1 MFKNLR
7 GQIVVHYRSR
17 PFKKEGSDSNMTKN
31 KEGKDSPDFHGFAGL
46 DLVLKDK
53 NKRDNSSQQIFYI
66 EKVKFKD
73 PISDA

>member
-1 MFKNLR
+1 
-7 GQIVVHYRSR
+7 
-17 PFKKEGSDSNMTKN
+17 MTKN